1 MNHHIRGNSGS
12 ACRSA
17 LLTSSLLAKIFR
29 SRTLT
34 LRGAL
39 FIYIILFLALIH
51 PFWLFGELIVPY
63 RLTSEIGVPQ
73 APASATI
80 ENNKFSDYWYGFIPE
95 IREHL
100 RAPRSSW
107 LALWTNSNE
116 LGRPLFHTMGYSPA
130 YAPTWLIAKIT
141 HDPHRLLTLLSLGTC
156 FLAGLFVLLLCKELS
171 LRPIA
176 GLLAGGSVAA
186 SPLMMYWL
194 TFTVFLSVICWSA
207 GLFYALTRLARKLD
221 AAGCAVLAFSSYSL
235 LMNAY
240 PQAIV
245 FQAYILTGYLG
256 WLGHR
261 RWQSMGAAAVI
272 RYLAVVATAGG
283 AGMLLALPVYL
294 DIAEMAAQSARV
306 SPDVSFFLAVLYNID
321 SVAAA
326 MRAFALGTFPEIAG
340 NPISPSY
347 PFPYDGLS
355 VTPLV
360 LFFAFF
366 SLSRCWRATWGW
378 WIAIVVL
385 CAFAFIHPL
394 YAFGVRNMGF
404 NLSRSSPMGT
414 ILLPLA
420 IICAY
425 GVNALVGHSPFK
437 AGATRSAII
446 GTLACFAVASGFF
459 WTAGLSIRW
468 EVALATLVVV
478 CLLALP
484 SKSFRTAAA
493 VAALIM
499 TGAYISFPLM
509 LRQTPTNL
517 MTISALV
524 DKVKATMAADSRFAV
539 AAPGLGLLLP
549 NANEIFDVA
558 SIHSYDSLSSRRYQ
572 ALIRELG
579 GETKV
584 YGRWNGMISPD
595 YDSQIFWMSNIS
607 LMMSPAPLNHPNLE
621 SIGNERA
628 PYLYRVLSRMGCCA
642 QMALPDQGK
651 SGGVEL
657 LDRSQI
663 LPDLPTKILDEGDLL
678 EFKVQGEQNSV
689 LVLSQQY
696 HPDWLATV
704 RTASGW
710 ATARTVPVN
719 GIFQGVVVPAGTS
732 TARLQFL
739 PYVRFS
745 WIAHLFWALVL
756 LALAAQAV
764 RSATSKTRT
773 IDGPSG
779 DRMLL
784 PL

>member
-1 MNHHIRGNSGS
+1 
-12 ACRSA
+12 
-17 LLTSSLLAKIFR
+17 
-29 SRTLT
+29 
-34 LRGAL
+34 
-39 FIYIILFLALIH
+39 LIH

-63 RLTSEIGVPQ
+63 RFSSEIGAPQ

-80 ENNKFSDYWYGFIPE
+80 ENNKFSDYWYGFVPE

-100 RAPRSSW
+100 KAPRSSW

-116 LGRPLFHTMGYSPA
+116 LGRPLFHTMGFSPA

-141 HDPHRLLTLLSLGTC
+141 HDPYRLLTLLSLGTC

-221 AAGCAVLAFSSYSL
+221 AAGCAVLAFSCYSL

-294 DIAEMAAQSARV
+294 DIAEMAAQSARA
-306 SPDVSFFLAVLYNID
+306 SPDVSFFLAILYNID

-326 MRAFALGTFPEIAG
+326 MRAFALGTFPEMAG

-360 LFFAFF
+360 LFLAFF
-366 SLSRCWRATWGW
+366 SLSQCWRATWGW

-468 EVALATLVVV
+468 EIVLATLVVV

-517 MTISALV
+517 MAISALV
-524 DKVKATMAADSRFAV
+524 DEVKAATAADSRFAV

-549 NANEIFDVA
+549 NANEIVDVA

-572 ALIRELG
+572 ELIRELG

-607 LMMSPAPLNHPNLE
+607 LMMSPAALSHPNLE
-621 SIGNERA
+621 DIGEKG
-628 PYLYRVLSRMGCCA
+628 PLHFYRTINRMGCCLQA
-642 QMALPDQGK
+642 ALPGSPKAD
-651 SGGVEL
+651 SVEL
-657 LDRSQI
+657 TDQKATQTSRPSK
-663 LPDLPTKILDEGDLL
+663 TRDEGDLL
-678 EFKVQGEQNSV
+678 EFEVQDRQDSV
-689 LVLSQQY
+689 LVLSRQY
-696 HPDWLATV
+696 HPRWQATV
-704 RTASGW
+704 RTVSGW
-710 ATARTVPVN
+710 AAARTVPVN
-719 GIFQGVVVPAGTS
+719 GVFQGVALPPGTQ
-732 TARLQFL
+732 TVRLQFV
-739 PYVRFS
+739 PFVRFA
-745 WIAHLFWALVL
+745 WIAHVFWALVL
-756 LALAAQAV
+756 LILAVQAM
-764 RSATSKTRT
+764 
-773 IDGPSG
+773 
-779 DRMLL
+779 RMRLGGL
-784 PL
+784 RI